1 MFLLNCINLFLSLNG
16 KTMALKNDRIIHTT
30 FITALSKRS
39 CQHIE
44 NETAADEEG
53 GGGGADKKEMS
64 NFIFSPPRHFLFRSA
79 AAA

>member
-16 KTMALKNDRIIHTT
+16 KTMALKNDRIIYTT
-30 FITALSKRS
+30 FITASSKRS
-39 CQHIE
+39 CRHVE
-44 NETAADEEG
+44 NETAADEE

-64 NFIFSPPRHFLFRSA
+64 NFIFSPPLHFLFRSA

>member
-1 MFLLNCINLFLSLNG
+1 MFLFNCINLFLSLNG
-16 KTMALKNDRIIHTT
+16 KTVALKNDRIIYTT
-30 FITALSKRS
+30 FITASSKRS

-53 GGGGADKKEMS
+53 GLIKRKCP
-64 NFIFSPPRHFLFRSA
+64 ILFSAPPRHFLFRSA